1 MAAATAPPAT
11 ATKALPWT
19 LSCIAALSSLDWA
32 AWVADDED
40 DAFLS
45 AEEPEVAAAA
55 AAAGLAKKNK

>member
-11 ATKALPWT
+11 AAKVLPWT

-32 AWVADDED
+32 AWEADDED
-40 DAFLS
+40 DAFPL

-55 AAAGLAKKNK
+55 AAELARKEFK